1 MLHLWSSDMDREVGV
16 LFNTV
21 LNMDR
26 EVGVLFNTVLNMD
39 REVDHDLIHYKED
52 AC

>member
-1 MLHLWSSDMDREVGV
+1 VSFLI
-16 LFNTV
+16 V